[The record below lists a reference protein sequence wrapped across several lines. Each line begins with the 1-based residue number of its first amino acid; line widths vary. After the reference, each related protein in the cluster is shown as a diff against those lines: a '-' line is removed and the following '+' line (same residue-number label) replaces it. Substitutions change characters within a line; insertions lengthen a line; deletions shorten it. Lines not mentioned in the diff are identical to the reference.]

1 MSAPTPHSSK
11 PRVAVHKF
19 SSCDGCQLAFLNL
32 GEDLLTLSDRVDL
45 VHFAEA
51 GPLDPDTEVEIA
63 FVEGSISTPEDLERI
78 LHIRRHCRLLIAIG
92 ACATSGG
99 IQALRNGANG
109 AQWIAQIY
117 SHPEAITSLER
128 STPIASQVKVDFEL
142 WGCPVSGQ
150 QMLAVVNSLLLGV
163 APRDNADKV
172 CTECKRR
179 NLTCVMVSRGLPC
192 MGPVT
197 RAGCGAL
204 CPSLGRDCY
213 GCYGPAE
220 NANTD
225 ALSGQFHHLG
235 LTPQAIVQRFQSIN
249 SQAPVFLAA
258 ADKARTNRDE

>member
-1 MSAPTPHSSK
+1 MNAPTAKSAR

-32 GEDLLTLSDRVDL
+32 GEDLLTLAGRVDL

-51 GPLDPDTEVEIA
+51 GPLDPDTAVDVA
-63 FVEGSISTPEDLERI
+63 FVEGSVSTPEDIERI
-78 LHIRRHCRLLIAIG
+78 RHIRAHSRLLIAIG

-99 IQALRNGANG
+99 IQGLRNGADS
-109 AQWIAQIY
+109 AEWVAQIY
-117 SHPEAITSLER
+117 SHPEAIASLAR
-128 STPIASQVKVDFEL
+128 STPVASHVKVDFEL
-142 WGCPVSGQ
+142 WGCPVSGAQ
-150 QMLAVVNSLLLGV
+150 IVHVVNSLLLGV

-172 CTECKRR
+172 CTECKRQGYA
-179 NLTCVMVSRGLPC
+179 CVMVTHGIAC

-220 NANTD
+220 NANAG
-225 ALSGQFHHLG
+225 ALAAQFKSQG
-235 LTPQAIVQRFQSIN
+235 LSPQAIVQRFQSIN

-258 ADKARTNRDE
+258 ADTVRTHSHE